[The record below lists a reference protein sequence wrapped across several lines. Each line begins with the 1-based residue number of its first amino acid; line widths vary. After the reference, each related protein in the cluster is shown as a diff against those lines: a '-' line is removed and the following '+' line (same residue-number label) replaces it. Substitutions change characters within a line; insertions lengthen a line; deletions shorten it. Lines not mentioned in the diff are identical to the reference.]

1 MDNLS
6 IAKIAAQMEAKGI
19 PLSFIKN
26 RTFDESKTVTEI
38 VSELES
44 DYKELQIHIE
54 KENISNSDEAI
65 QSLKK
70 WGENQN
76 GK

>member
-6 IAKIAAQMEAKGI
+6 IAKIAAQMEEKGI

-44 DYKELQIHIE
+44 DYKELQTHIE
-54 KENISNSDEAI
+54 KENNFSADETV